1 VRESNLRLRFGWAD
15 LLGPIGIASVV
26 VTVCMWLRTGGAQT
40 AVAGFDSALGSLGL
54 LTGLVSADLMIVQV
68 VLLARVPWVERAWG
82 HDLLTHRHRT
92 LGYWSFWLMIA
103 HVVLF
108 AVQRGRRA
116 GSGWL
121 TAQYELFV
129 HAPWFLFATLGTLML
144 VGVVVTSI
152 RLARRRLRYES
163 WHLLHLYS
171 YLGMGLALPHQLS
184 DGMHFHSHLARAYW
198 WTIYGIAAGTTLAY
212 RVALPIW
219 RSWFHRLRVAGVT
232 TEAPGVVSVA
242 IEGRRLDR
250 LRTRSGQFFIWRFV
264 DGPGWTRG
272 NPYTI
277 SDAPR
282 ADRLRVTIQAAGD
295 GSARA
300 AALEPGTR
308 VLIEGPYG
316 TMTAGRRSH
325 PRMLVLAAGVGI
337 TPLRAL
343 LEDTPYAPGEAT
355 LIYRYSEER
364 HAIFKDELADLA
376 ARRGVELHYLPG
388 ARRADGSWLPAGAD
402 RDDTQTLEQMVPD
415 IADRD
420 IFVCGPPAWIAAI
433 RKAARRAGAGR
444 DQIHTE
450 DFAW

>member
-1 VRESNLRLRFGWAD
+1 MA
-15 LLGPIGIASVV
+15 A
-26 VTVCMWLRTGGAQT
+26 
-40 AVAGFDSALGSLGL
+40 
-54 LTGLVSADLMIVQV
+54 
-68 VLLARVPWVERAWG
+68 AR
-82 HDLLTHRHRT
+82 
-92 LGYWSFWLMIA
+92 
-103 HVVLF
+103 
-108 AVQRGRRA
+108 
-116 GSGWL
+116 
-121 TAQYELFV
+121 
-129 HAPWFLFATLGTLML
+129 GT
-144 VGVVVTSI
+144 
-152 RLARRRLRYES
+152 
-163 WHLLHLYS
+163 
-171 YLGMGLALPHQLS
+171 
-184 DGMHFHSHLARAYW
+184 D
-198 WTIYGIAAGTTLAY
+198 GIAAGTILAY

-219 RSWFHRLRVAGVT
+219 RSWFYRLRVAGVT

-242 IEGRRLDR
+242 IDGRRLDR

-272 NPYTI
+272 HPYTI

-300 AALEPGTR
+300 AALKPGTR
-308 VLIEGPYG
+308 VFIEGPYG
-316 TMTAGRRSH
+316 TMTADRRSH

-355 LIYRYSEER
+355 LIYRYSEEQ
-364 HAIFKDELADLA
+364 HAIFKDEFADLA

-388 ARRADGSWLPAGAD
+388 ARRADGSWLPAGAEH
-402 RDDTQTLEQMVPD
+402 DDTQTLKQLVPD

-420 IFVCGPPAWIAAI
+420 IFVCGPPAWITAI
-433 RKAARRAGAGR
+433 RKAGGRAGAGR